1 MMGAPIMY
9 RWDGEAMHPLPYFR
23 KRAVAEFKA
32 GESYTLAE
40 NEQRSMN
47 SHRHF
52 FATVNEAWM
61 NLNERDAELFPSAD
75 HLRKWCLTY
84 TPFCDVHHYHAA
96 SKAEALR
103 VAKFLSS
110 SSDYSRVEIEGS
122 IVRHY
127 VPHSQAL
134 AAMPNNRTFQL
145 SKNAVLDVL
154 AKKLGV
160 TVERLEEAGRRAA

>member
-1 MMGAPIMY
+1 MGAPMMF
-9 RWDGEAMHPLPYFR
+9 RWDGEAMQPLPYFR

-52 FATVNEAWM
+52 FATITEAWN
-61 NLNERDAELFPSAD
+61 NLREDEADQFPSPD
-75 HLRKWCLTY
+75 HLRKWALTY

-96 SKAEALR
+96 SRAEALR

-110 SSDYSRVEIEGS
+110 SSDYSRVEIENN

-145 SKNAVLDVL
+145 SKSAVLDVL

-160 TVERLEEAGRRAA
+160 SVERLEEAGRRAA